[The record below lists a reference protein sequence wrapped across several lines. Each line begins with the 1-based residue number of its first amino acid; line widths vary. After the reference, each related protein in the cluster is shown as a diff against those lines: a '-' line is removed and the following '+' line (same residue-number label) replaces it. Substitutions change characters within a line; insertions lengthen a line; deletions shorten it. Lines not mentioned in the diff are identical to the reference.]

1 MRNAFLA
8 RAVFWLGM
16 AGLLW
21 LVIRALLVPL
31 RITS

>member
-21 LVIRALLVPL
+21 LVIRAILIPL
-31 RITS
+31 RITT

>member
-21 LVIRALLVPL
+21 LLIRAILIPL